1 MRKVSVLGWAGHQ
14 NFGDEI
20 ILEGLK
26 NLFKGWEV
34 TVYSNTPDGKY
45 PSIDFDAV
53 NKGDLFVVGGGE
65 LIRKDCLFYYSPLVK
80 YTKIPAFIHRKLL
93 AFDWVKNVKVPK
105 MVLGCGANIDNT
117 WQLNKLVRKELVQ
130 FDFIGLRDSFSVARL
145 KAIPELREKVKLC
158 YDLAFAVEPKRATH
172 QRFKDFAVVV
182 PTNRPGYYEFERS
195 KRWLT
200 MNLRCFEK
208 TVFVPFGKVDN
219 DDFATC
225 NQLSKCASHSE
236 VLEPNALNFDRVF
249 TLLSEAEKVFAYRLH
264 GLILAFI
271 AGVEYSF
278 WPYHDKLVRVHH
290 TLKGKSVFNVR
301 LEQFD
306 VFHRGL
312 EACGL

>member
-45 PSIDFDAV
+45 PAIDFDAV
-53 NKGDLFVVGGGE
+53 NKSDLFVLGGGE

-80 YTKIPAFIHRKLL
+80 YTKIPACIHHYLL
-93 AFDWVKNVKVPK
+93 ARDWVKKVKVPK
-105 MVLGCGANIDNT
+105 MILGCGVNTNST
-117 WQLNKLVRKELVQ
+117 WQLNKLVRKELAQ
-130 FDFIGLRDSFSVARL
+130 FDFIGLRDTASVSKL
-145 KAIPELREKVKLC
+145 KAIPELKDKVALT
-158 YDLAFAVEPKRATH
+158 YDLAFAVEH
-172 QRFKDFAVVV
+172 QTLKQDKKKGTAVVV
-182 PTNRPGYYEFERS
+182 PTNRPGYYEFEES
-195 KRWLT
+195 QKWLEQH
-200 MNLRCFEK
+200 LRCYDK
-208 TVFVPFGKVDN
+208 AVFLPFGKVDN
-219 DDFATC
+219 DDYQTC
-225 NQLSKCASHSE
+225 RQLCRGNGHSE
-236 VLEPNALNFDRVF
+236 IVQPESF
-249 TLLSEAEKVFAYRLH
+249 THVYSLMLEAEHVYAYRLH
-264 GLILAFI
+264 GLIMAFI
-271 AGVEYSF
+271 TGAQYSF
-278 WPYHDKLVRVHH
+278 WPYHQKLVRVHH